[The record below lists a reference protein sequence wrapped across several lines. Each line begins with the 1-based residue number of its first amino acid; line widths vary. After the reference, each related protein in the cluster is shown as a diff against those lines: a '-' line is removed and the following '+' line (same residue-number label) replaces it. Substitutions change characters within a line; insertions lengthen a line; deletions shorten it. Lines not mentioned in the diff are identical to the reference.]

1 LTFFQVGLLA
11 LLLSEYGLR
20 SRAAAQAGWEGLWRP
35 GRTVLRLLFWAASGA
50 WIFER
55 PGLGA
60 VLVLLVMFV
69 LGELGAVLLRWRL
82 RRDQRSGRRHGTPTT
97 HLLPVVYALSFAL
110 VPVAVEALQGGRL
123 DVLAGRGGPLLGIAL
138 GACALWAWATM
149 LTVSVVD
156 LTRPAQV
163 LAEEREAI
171 GAGELIG
178 VLERLVTFALVL
190 AGALPAV
197 GFVVAAK
204 AAARFPEFKDKAF
217 AEYFLIG
224 TLTSVGLALVLGLV
238 LRP

>member
-1 LTFFQVGLLA
+1 MDCARERRRRPAGRVCGA
-11 LLLSEYGLR
+11 
-20 SRAAAQAGWEGLWRP
+20 RAGACCGCCSGRAVPDCGGP
-35 GRTVLRLLFWAASGA
+35 GVRAEPGPGPAWAVRA
-50 WIFER
+50 
-55 PGLGA
+55 
-60 VLVLLVMFV
+60 
-69 LGELGAVLLRWRL
+69 GELGAVLLRWRL
-82 RRDQRSGRRHGTPTT
+82 RRDLRSGRRHGTPAT
-97 HLLPVVYALSFAL
+97 HLLPVGYALSFAL
-110 VPVAVEALQGGRL
+110 VPVALGALQGGPPA
-123 DVLAGRGGPLLGIAL
+123 VLAGRSEPWLGIAL
-138 GACALWAWATM
+138 GACALWGWATM